1 MHSNKTTL
9 PVGRGILYILVA
21 AVAWG
26 TAGAGA
32 AILYD
37 TSGLGPIAVSFWR
50 FAFGVL
56 LLGAVQLATRQRRPA
71 TRQPFRQV
79 LITGLGLVVFQTA
92 YFAAVQYAGLAIATV
107 VTLGSGPILI
117 AIGARLTSD
126 ERLGR
131 GGALT
136 VTLALFGLLLLVG
149 GGGATTGSAPMLGLT
164 CAAVSATGYA
174 AVTLLNRR
182 SGPTNDPLSTTLGG
196 FTVGLVCLFPV
207 ALVEGLLPTA
217 GETTQTVALL
227 AYLGAAPSALAY
239 ALFFAGLAVVRAT
252 TASVLALAEP
262 VAAAVIAVLWLDE
275 RLTVWATAGSVL
287 LGVAVVALAL
297 TERRATGPAADPLL
311 TPSLSTA
318 SSG

>member
-1 MHSNKTTL
+1 MHSKTTL

-32 AILYD
+32 AILYN

-56 LLGAVQLATRQRRPA
+56 LLGAVQLLARRRRPA
-71 TRQPFRQV
+71 TRQPLRHV
-79 LITGLGLVVFQTA
+79 VITGLGLVVFQTA

-117 AIGARLTSD
+117 AVGARLTSDD

-136 VTLALFGLLLLVG
+136 VGLALLGLLLLVG
-149 GGGATTGSAPMLGLT
+149 GGGATGGSAPTLGLA

-182 SGPTNDPLSTTLGG
+182 SGPTADPLSTTLGG
-196 FTVGLVCLFPV
+196 FTVGLICLFPA
-207 ALVEGLLPTA
+207 ALFEGLLPTTGDA
-217 GETTQTVALL
+217 GQTVALL

-262 VAAAVIAVLWLDE
+262 LAAAVIAVLWLDE
-275 RLTVWATAGSVL
+275 RLTVSATAGSIL
-287 LGVAVVALAL
+287 LGVAVVALTL
-297 TERRATGPAADPLL
+297 TERRAARTATEP
-311 TPSLSTA
+311 TPTPTLSTT
-318 SSG
+318 SSR